1 MDTTGRVSAPV
12 RIPAFV
18 FEGIEAIR
26 DSGKTSMS
34 NSLAVRDLAK
44 LMGYPATAQWIEWHP
59 TLYAAGVLYGFE
71 PNE

>member
-1 MDTTGRVSAPV
+1 MHATGRIGAPV

-18 FEGIEAIR
+18 FEGIEAVR

-34 NSLAVRDLAK
+34 DSLAMRDLAK
-44 LMGYPATAQWIEWHP
+44 LIGYPATAQWIEWHP
-59 TLYAAGVLYGFE
+59 TLYAAGVHYGFE